1 MRTSLVFLSLFGL
14 AHSVQVYFHPPID
27 VFGSLPNSHANAL
40 VAKHLHLDR
49 FEPLQDFYTGP
60 LDQAFV
66 GKGPHSSLLIG
77 IDNDDAEYVIPAEDL
92 APPLSLSSSSPAST
106 FSKIIQTSLQRAA
119 LAFSHVFDASNSPK
133 NTFIPLL
140 DIMNASPP
148 TETFISELSALVAFL
163 ESDDLSWDRFG
174 AFRITGLRTIAD
186 AYGRE
191 SEQYT
196 LAASSLT
203 AALRSA
209 LNKKPQHFNVVIFTY
224 PETETRANGGG
235 GGRVVERR
243 QDQSPIPSPVPLPP
257 VVSDTL
263 CFTSEEICSNSTD
276 SCSGHGTC
284 VEANRAG
291 RTCFTCSCEAT
302 QDSPGRT
309 QYWAGSKC
317 ERKDVSGP
325 FVLIAGTVITLI
337 LIVVGSIALLSGVG
351 NQPLP
356 SVLTSSAPGMSVKE

>member
-1 MRTSLVFLSLFGL
+1 V
-14 AHSVQVYFHPPID
+14 
-27 VFGSLPNSHANAL
+27 
-40 VAKHLHLDR
+40 
-49 FEPLQDFYTGP
+49 
-60 LDQAFV
+60 
-66 GKGPHSSLLIG
+66 
-77 IDNDDAEYVIPAEDL
+77 EDL

-106 FSKIIQTSLQRAA
+106 FSKIIETSLQRAA

-140 DIMNASPP
+140 DIIHASPQ
-148 TETFISELSALVAFL
+148 TETFVSELSALVAFL

-209 LNKKPQHFNVVIFTY
+209 LSKKPHVNMVIFTHQ
-224 PETETRANGGG
+224 ETRANGGG
-235 GGRVVERR
+235 RVERR
-243 QDQSPIPSPVPLPP
+243 QDQSPLPSPVPLPP
-257 VVSDTL
+257 VGSDRL
-263 CFTSEEICSNSTD
+263 CFTSGEICSNSTD

-284 VEANRAG
+284 VKANRAG
-291 RTCFTCSCEAT
+291 RTCFTCACEAT
-302 QDSPGRT
+302 QDSEGRT

-317 ERKDVSGP
+317 QRKDVSGY
-325 FVLIAGTVITLI
+325 VTDQTVSLAGCSTD
-337 LIVVGSIALLSGVG
+337 
-351 NQPLP
+351 
-356 SVLTSSAPGMSVKE
+356 

>member
-1 MRTSLVFLSLFGL
+1 
-14 AHSVQVYFHPPID
+14 
-27 VFGSLPNSHANAL
+27 
-40 VAKHLHLDR
+40 
-49 FEPLQDFYTGP
+49 
-60 LDQAFV
+60 
-66 GKGPHSSLLIG
+66 
-77 IDNDDAEYVIPAEDL
+77 
-92 APPLSLSSSSPAST
+92 
-106 FSKIIQTSLQRAA
+106 
-119 LAFSHVFDASNSPK
+119 
-133 NTFIPLL
+133 
-140 DIMNASPP
+140 MNASPQ

-209 LNKKPQHFNVVIFTY
+209 LSKKPHLNMVIFTH
-224 PETETRANGGG
+224 PEKTRANGVE
-235 GGRVVERR
+235 RVERR
-243 QDQSPIPSPVPLPP
+243 QDQSPLPDPVPLPP
-257 VVSDTL
+257 VGSDRL

-284 VEANRAG
+284 VEAIKAG
-291 RTCFTCSCEAT
+291 RTCFTCACEAT

-317 ERKDVSGP
+317 ERKDVSGYVADQSL
-325 FVLIAGTVITLI
+325 FLAGCSTD
-337 LIVVGSIALLSGVG
+337 
-351 NQPLP
+351 
-356 SVLTSSAPGMSVKE
+356 

>member
-1 MRTSLVFLSLFGL
+1 M
-14 AHSVQVYFHPPID
+14 
-27 VFGSLPNSHANAL
+27 
-40 VAKHLHLDR
+40 
-49 FEPLQDFYTGP
+49 
-60 LDQAFV
+60 
-66 GKGPHSSLLIG
+66 
-77 IDNDDAEYVIPAEDL
+77 EDL

-106 FSKIIQTSLQRAA
+106 FSKIIETSLQRAA

-140 DIMNASPP
+140 DIIHASPQ
-148 TETFISELSALVAFL
+148 TETFVSELSALVAFL

-209 LNKKPQHFNVVIFTY
+209 LSKKPHVNMVIFTHQ
-224 PETETRANGGG
+224 ETRANGGG
-235 GGRVVERR
+235 RVERR
-243 QDQSPIPSPVPLPP
+243 QDQSPLPSPVPLPP
-257 VVSDTL
+257 VGSDRL
-263 CFTSEEICSNSTD
+263 CFTSGEICSNSTD

-284 VEANRAG
+284 VKANRAG
-291 RTCFTCSCEAT
+291 RTCFTCACEAT
-302 QDSPGRT
+302 QDSEGRT

-317 ERKDVSGP
+317 QRKDVSGY
-325 FVLIAGTVITLI
+325 VTDQTVSLAGCSTD
-337 LIVVGSIALLSGVG
+337 
-351 NQPLP
+351 
-356 SVLTSSAPGMSVKE
+356 

>member
-1 MRTSLVFLSLFGL
+1 
-14 AHSVQVYFHPPID
+14 
-27 VFGSLPNSHANAL
+27 
-40 VAKHLHLDR
+40 
-49 FEPLQDFYTGP
+49 
-60 LDQAFV
+60 
-66 GKGPHSSLLIG
+66 
-77 IDNDDAEYVIPAEDL
+77 
-92 APPLSLSSSSPAST
+92 
-106 FSKIIQTSLQRAA
+106 
-119 LAFSHVFDASNSPK
+119 
-133 NTFIPLL
+133 
-140 DIMNASPP
+140 MNASPP
-148 TETFISELSALVAFL
+148 TETFVSELSALVAFL

-209 LNKKPQHFNVVIFTY
+209 LSKKPQHLNVVIFTH
-224 PETETRANGGG
+224 PETETRANGS

-263 CFTSEEICSNSTD
+263 CFNSEEICSNSTD

-284 VEANRAG
+284 VKANRAG
-291 RTCFTCSCEAT
+291 RTCFTCACEAT

-317 ERKDVSGP
+317 ERKDVSGY
-325 FVLIAGTVITLI
+325 VTD
-337 LIVVGSIALLSGVG
+337 
-351 NQPLP
+351 Q
-356 SVLTSSAPGMSVKE
+356 SVFFGWLFD

>member
-1 MRTSLVFLSLFGL
+1 
-14 AHSVQVYFHPPID
+14 
-27 VFGSLPNSHANAL
+27 
-40 VAKHLHLDR
+40 
-49 FEPLQDFYTGP
+49 
-60 LDQAFV
+60 
-66 GKGPHSSLLIG
+66 
-77 IDNDDAEYVIPAEDL
+77 
-92 APPLSLSSSSPAST
+92 
-106 FSKIIQTSLQRAA
+106 
-119 LAFSHVFDASNSPK
+119 
-133 NTFIPLL
+133 
-140 DIMNASPP
+140 MNASPQ
-148 TETFISELSALVAFL
+148 TETFVSELSALVVFL

-209 LNKKPQHFNVVIFTY
+209 LSKKPHLNVVIFTH
-224 PETETRANGGG
+224 PETTRANGV
-235 GGRVVERR
+235 GRVEKR
-243 QDQSPIPSPVPLPP
+243 QALPSPVPLPP
-257 VVSDTL
+257 VGSDRL

-276 SCSGHGTC
+276 SCSGHGAC

-302 QDSPGRT
+302 QDSEGRT

-356 SVLTSSAPGMSVKE
+356 SVLLTSSAPGMSVKE

>member
-1 MRTSLVFLSLFGL
+1 
-14 AHSVQVYFHPPID
+14 
-27 VFGSLPNSHANAL
+27 
-40 VAKHLHLDR
+40 
-49 FEPLQDFYTGP
+49 
-60 LDQAFV
+60 
-66 GKGPHSSLLIG
+66 
-77 IDNDDAEYVIPAEDL
+77 
-92 APPLSLSSSSPAST
+92 
-106 FSKIIQTSLQRAA
+106 
-119 LAFSHVFDASNSPK
+119 
-133 NTFIPLL
+133 
-140 DIMNASPP
+140 MNASPQ

-209 LNKKPQHFNVVIFTY
+209 LSKKPHLNMVIFTH
-224 PETETRANGGG
+224 PEKTRANGVE
-235 GGRVVERR
+235 RVERR
-243 QDQSPIPSPVPLPP
+243 QDQSPLPDPVPLPP
-257 VVSDTL
+257 VGSDRL

-284 VEANRAG
+284 VEAIKAG
-291 RTCFTCSCEAT
+291 RTCFTCACEAT

-337 LIVVGSIALLSGVG
+337 LIVVSSVALLFGVG

>member
-1 MRTSLVFLSLFGL
+1 MRTILVLLSLFRL
-14 AHSVQVYFHPPID
+14 AHSVQVYIHPPVD
-27 VFGSLPNSHANAL
+27 VFGSFPDSHANAL

-49 FEPLQDFYTGP
+49 FEPLQDFNTGL

-77 IDNDDAEYVIPAEDL
+77 IDNDDAEYIIPAEDL
-92 APPLSLSSSSPAST
+92 APPLLLSSSSSAST
-106 FSKIIQTSLQRAA
+106 FSNIIQTSLQRAA
-119 LAFSHVFDASNSPK
+119 LAFSHVFDTSNGSK

-209 LNKKPQHFNVVIFTY
+209 LSKKPHLDVVMFTH
-224 PETETRANGGG
+224 PETRANGGG
-235 GGRVVERR
+235 RVERR
-243 QDQSPIPSPVPLPP
+243 QDQSPLPDPVPLPP
-257 VVSDTL
+257 VGSNTL
-263 CFTSEEICSNSTD
+263 CFTSEEICSNSTN

-284 VEANRAG
+284 VKANRAG
-291 RTCFTCSCEAT
+291 RTCFTCACEAT
-302 QDSPGRT
+302 QDSEGQT
-309 QYWAGSKC
+309 QYWAGRKC

-337 LIVVGSIALLSGVG
+337 LVVVGSIALLSGVG